1 MWLFYRDKIN
11 TSHPSNLLRLLDG
24 PLGGRSLVSLSSR
37 DSKLRRHHFR
47 LQMTFN
53 MQRCGSLPRAHFH
66 FEPPTGRGKKCGRPR
81 QPTFAPARRFDVKA
95 QVVLALQRGNTS
107 DEGQGSHFLACFQ
120 QWSSAAA
127 TAALL
132 PSLGSGGRSTASEWN
147 VPSWFKVQLSGEA
160 P

>member
-24 PLGGRSLVSLSSR
+24 PPGGRSLVSLSTR

-81 QPTFAPARRFDVKA
+81 QPTFYAGEEIRCQSAGSARA
-95 QVVLALQRGNTS
+95 TAGNTS

-120 QWSSAAA
+120 QWSSTAA

-132 PSLGSGGRSTASEWN
+132 LSLGSGGRSTASEWN